1 MINLQFCSIPVNYN
15 ETKLFNIIIYLVQCT
30 ALYKLP
36 CTFAP
41 VIYHGI
47 HFQSMITNHLY
58 IFKIIIANLI
68 YLFRIGVCEFWQ
80 TPQFEI

>member
-15 ETKLFNIIIYLVQCT
+15 DQIIQYYISCSMYT

-58 IFKIIIANLI
+58 IQNNNRLPVFIYFGLASVNFGKHHNL
-68 YLFRIGVCEFWQ
+68 
-80 TPQFEI
+80 TT